1 MDRPSFKRSI
11 TALCA
16 VVALPIVA
24 LAQNAPGKQAQ
35 QGEWALHGSSPRIV
49 SRLTVTTTSGKPT
62 TLAITQYGRH
72 KTGSPITAYRLDEN
86 NFLHIVIIRD
96 DFREFLHLHP
106 RGIAG
111 TFKTPVALASGHL
124 YYAYADSDP
133 AGLAPQVF
141 RFAIREG
148 TLPRVQRTGVSA
160 SAPTALVGPYA
171 VHISTTRLVAHTRTT
186 LYLQFNKMGAPTT
199 DITPFLGTPAHAVA
213 INTSDLS
220 YLHIDPTLVSKTS
233 PSQMHLTLPPIGA
246 HAAYKLWV
254 QFTGGGTVYTAPFTL
269 IAK

>member
-1 MDRPSFKRSI
+1 MDRPSLQRSI
-11 TALCA
+11 AALCA
-16 VVALPIVA
+16 LVALPLVA
-24 LAQNAPGKQAQ
+24 FAQNAPGKQTQ
-35 QGEWALHGSSPRIV
+35 TGEWALHGSSPRII
-49 SRLTVTTTSGKPT
+49 SRLTVTTATGRPT
-62 TLAITQYGRH
+62 TLSITQFAHRNP
-72 KTGSPITAYRLDEN
+72 SAQITSYRLDEN
-86 NFLHIVIIRD
+86 NFFHLVIIRD

-106 RGIAG
+106 RGSAG
-111 TFKTPVALASGHL
+111 SFKTSVALASGHL

-141 RFAIREG
+141 RFSIREG
-148 TLPRVQRTGVSA
+148 SVPPVQSTGVSA

-171 VHISTTRLVAHTRTT
+171 VRISTTRLIAHTRAK
-186 LYLQFNKMGAPTT
+186 LYLHFSKNGAPAT

-269 IAK
+269 VAK